1 MPCLLQFA
9 ILFQAPINF
18 TIKIECYN
26 ILQKKITVL
35 QLVTSSLFCGYAL
48 KKTVASLVVICFI
61 REKAQ

>member
-1 MPCLLQFA
+1 MARYNLQYFFRA
-9 ILFQAPINF
+9 SIIFIV
-18 TIKIECYN
+18 KKEGYD

-35 QLVTSSLFCGYAL
+35 QLVTSCLFYGFSS